1 MADLNLPDLRTTYLG
16 LTLKNPIVPSS
27 TPLSRTLD
35 PVLHLEDAG
44 AAAIVMHSLFEEDVV
59 NDERMMDRFLVNPE
73 TFGESAGHLPADA
86 GYQSKLDTYLA
97 QIEHLKARLS
107 IPVIASLNGSSL
119 SGWVELG
126 REMEAAGA
134 DALELNAW
142 YMASAP
148 ALAGTALEERYLALL
163 RELKTVVSIPVTM
176 KLSPFFSS
184 LPNFVAQVE
193 AAGGAGVSL
202 FNRFFQPDIDLDT
215 LSVVDRVQLST
226 PADGLLTMR
235 WIALLRG
242 HTGLSLAATGGV
254 HGADDALKMLQA
266 GADVVHM
273 ASALLQN
280 GPQRIA
286 TVASLGDNPATET
299 TRVRLAAGE
308 LWVRGVPVDTT
319 WFDRRVVRHR
329 VRLPTYPFERQRYWI
344 EAAPAGNVVAL
355 PVVSSIPV
363 KQPQEAETSSA
374 PFVASSTVGGDR
386 RSRLL
391 VQLRD
396 LFEDTAGF
404 DLAHA
409 DTDANFIE
417 LGLDSLMLTQ
427 VALQLQKTFP
437 VRITFRQLMGE
448 YASPDRLTQ
457 GLDAQLPAEAAPAP
471 VAAPA
476 APTSTAKPSS
486 RGRPISRIARA

>member
-1 MADLNLPDLRTTYLG
+1 M
-16 LTLKNPIVPSS
+16 
-27 TPLSRTLD
+27 
-35 PVLHLEDAG
+35 EDAG
-44 AAAIVMHSLFEEDVV
+44 AAAIVMHSLFEEDVA
-59 NDERMMDRFLVNPE
+59 NDERMMDRFLIHPDA
-73 TFGESAGHLPADA
+73 FGESAGHLPADA
-86 GYQSKLDTYLA
+86 GYQSKLDTYLE
-97 QIEHLKARLS
+97 QIERLKARLS

-142 YMASAP
+142 YMASDP

-184 LPNFVAQVE
+184 LPNFVAEVE

-254 HGADDALKMLQA
+254 HGADDALKMLLA

-280 GPQRIA
+280 GPQCIA
-286 TVASLGDNPATET
+286 SVLDGI
-299 TRVRLAAGE
+299 TR
-308 LWVRGVPVDTT
+308 WMS
-319 WFDRRVVRHR
+319 
-329 VRLPTYPFERQRYWI
+329 ER
-344 EAAPAGNVVAL
+344 
-355 PVVSSIPV
+355 
-363 KQPQEAETSSA
+363 
-374 PFVASSTVGGDR
+374 
-386 RSRLL
+386 
-391 VQLRD
+391 
-396 LFEDTAGF
+396 
-404 DLAHA
+404 
-409 DTDANFIE
+409 
-417 LGLDSLMLTQ
+417 
-427 VALQLQKTFP
+427 
-437 VRITFRQLMGE
+437 E
-448 YASPDRLTQ
+448 YESV
-457 GLDAQLPAEAAPAP
+457 AQLKGSMSQRKL
-471 VAAPA
+471 
-476 APTSTAKPSS
+476 TDPSAF
-486 RGRPISRIARA
+486 ARAAYLNAIDSFTPPPGVRY